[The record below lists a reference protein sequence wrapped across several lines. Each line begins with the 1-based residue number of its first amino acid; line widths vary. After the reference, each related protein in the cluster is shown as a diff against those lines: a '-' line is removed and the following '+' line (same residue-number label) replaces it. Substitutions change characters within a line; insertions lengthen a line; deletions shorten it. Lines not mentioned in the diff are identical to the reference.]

1 MVRGDGVE
9 EREVD
14 DGSFMVVDDGTNVGR
29 GNVAGHVG
37 GEAGF

>member
-14 DGSFMVVDDGTNVGR
+14 ENSVMVALREIGL
-29 GNVAGHVG
+29 
-37 GEAGF
+37 GELCIL